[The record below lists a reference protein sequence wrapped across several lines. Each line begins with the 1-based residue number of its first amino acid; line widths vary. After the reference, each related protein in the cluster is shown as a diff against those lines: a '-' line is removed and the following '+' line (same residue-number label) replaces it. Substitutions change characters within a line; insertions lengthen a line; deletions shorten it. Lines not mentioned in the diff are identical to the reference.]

1 MYSKVLNFVHL
12 RVHIYDIL
20 YFFILNKL
28 VADRFKKF
36 QKMLQKIISTSENN
50 KKIYNIWVN
59 RKEIFNSVKASQE
72 DLVTRLWGE
81 IYLYF

>member
-36 QKMLQKIISTSENN
+36 KKTLQKIISTSENN

>member
-36 QKMLQKIISTSENN
+36 KKTLQKIISTSENN
-50 KKIYNIWVN
+50 KKNLQHLGKSKRN
-59 RKEIFNSVKASQE
+59 F
-72 DLVTRLWGE
+72 
-81 IYLYF
+81 

>member
-1 MYSKVLNFVHL
+1 MHL

>member
-1 MYSKVLNFVHL
+1 MHL

-36 QKMLQKIISTSENN
+36 KKTLQKIISTSENN
-50 KKIYNIWVN
+50 KKNLQHLGKSKRN
-59 RKEIFNSVKASQE
+59 F
-72 DLVTRLWGE
+72 
-81 IYLYF
+81 